1 MIFERGFKVGSKHI
15 VIFYDIANYA
25 AVDVISMFI
34 SYIRSHV
41 VFIAYY
47 DLTWD
52 IDAVELDILL
62 PL

>member
-47 DLTWD
+47 DLT
-52 IDAVELDILL
+52 
-62 PL
+62 